1 MGKITETH
9 ENGSVILRY
18 ELESGDE
25 LDTVAADKLGKEP
38 IPGVASTTIIE
49 ENGKKVIIALA
60 NDYPNLVTFSKTE
73 HNKEDILRLMD
84 GLIRSFSIGPR
95 GIPISYILK
104 DPDKIFVDPKTLDVV
119 CAVFP
124 VQCGPIAIKDISDFF
139 RNTFSILRFSPDDK
153 DNYVARILNEINNI
167 NFSLLAFTNVIKDML
182 GEIKKESVDESAGDA
197 DANVKVNRMELMRNR
212 AQNQSDEPQQSLQQN
227 MMPGAQPVRPMQQ
240 PQPGFGGMQQPAQPV
255 QPNQTQPALGGFP
268 GAQPVRPI
276 QQPQPGFGGM
286 QQPAQPVQPAQQ
298 NQSQSALGGFP
309 GAQPVRPMQQPQP
322 GLGGMSQPVQPVQPA
337 QSNQPQSALG
347 GFPGAQPV
355 QPMQQSQPV
364 QPAQPN
370 QPQPALG
377 GFPGAQP
384 VRPMQQAQPTL
395 GGLQQPIQPAQP
407 QAAPEGMKQEPQ
419 QNAVSEGVKDEAEKK
434 ETPVAAKEENKEPA
448 KVESLTG
455 KDIDDIFGSM
465 ESFEVEA
472 YPLGKPEEKKSENI
486 DQYVAMNAETS
497 GQENAPKQEVNAAA
511 PETKNEAEAPKA
523 TEEKPVNKPQASA
536 GGSNPFEDI
545 MNEMSSLGFRDEGGD
560 VIEKIPSQMLR
571 KPRTTAVSMD
581 SSMPP
586 ALMEMAEKIEAEK
599 KARRE
604 AAAAAAAAQVASE
617 GGAAFPQQETVTSLV
632 RDNAVQGV
640 KIVPRFIRT
649 KTGENIY
656 ITKPQFIIGKSKL
669 HADYA
674 IENNTAVSREHC
686 IIERELSGANYIL
699 DNNSTNGTYVN
710 GMKLEAGR
718 AQLLTDGTKVRLG
731 DEEFIFRLRSGE

>member
-227 MMPGAQPVRPMQQ
+227 MMPGAQPVRPIQQ
-240 PQPGFGGMQQPAQPV
+240 PQPGLGGMPQPAQPV
-255 QPNQTQPALGGFP
+255 QPNQPQSALGGFP
-268 GAQPVRPI
+268 GAQPVRPM

-286 QQPAQPVQPAQQ
+286 PQPAQPVQPVQP
-298 NQSQSALGGFP
+298 NQPQPALGGFP

-322 GLGGMSQPVQPVQPA
+322 GLGGMP
-337 QSNQPQSALG
+337 
-347 GFPGAQPV
+347 
-355 QPMQQSQPV
+355 
-364 QPAQPN
+364 QPAQP
-370 QPQPALG
+370 
-377 GFPGAQP
+377 
-384 VRPMQQAQPTL
+384 QPTL

-407 QAAPEGMKQEPQ
+407 QAAPEGMKQEVQ
-419 QNAVSEGVKDEAEKK
+419 QNAVSEDAKDEAEKK
-434 ETPVAAKEENKEPA
+434 ETPVATKEENKEPA

-486 DQYVAMNAETS
+486 DQYVAKNAETS

-511 PETKNEAEAPKA
+511 PETKNEAEAPKV

>member
-227 MMPGAQPVRPMQQ
+227 MMPGAQPVRPIQQ
-240 PQPGFGGMQQPAQPV
+240 PQPGLGGMPQPAQPV
-255 QPNQTQPALGGFP
+255 QPNQP
-268 GAQPVRPI
+268 
-276 QQPQPGFGGM
+276 
-286 QQPAQPVQPAQQ
+286 
-298 NQSQSALGGFP
+298 QSALGGFP

-322 GLGGMSQPVQPVQPA
+322 GFGGMPQPAQPVQPV
-337 QSNQPQSALG
+337 
-347 GFPGAQPV
+347 
-355 QPMQQSQPV
+355 
-364 QPAQPN
+364 QPN

-384 VRPMQQAQPTL
+384 VRPMQQPQPGLGRMPQPAQPQPTL

>member
-227 MMPGAQPVRPMQQ
+227 MM
-240 PQPGFGGMQQPAQPV
+240 
-255 QPNQTQPALGGFP
+255 
-268 GAQPVRPI
+268 
-276 QQPQPGFGGM
+276 
-286 QQPAQPVQPAQQ
+286 
-298 NQSQSALGGFP
+298 P

>member
-240 PQPGFGGMQQPAQPV
+240 PQPGFGGMPQPVQPV
-255 QPNQTQPALGGFP
+255 QPNQ
-268 GAQPVRPI
+268 
-276 QQPQPGFGGM
+276 PQP
-286 QQPAQPVQPAQQ
+286 
-298 NQSQSALGGFP
+298 ALGGFP

-322 GLGGMSQPVQPVQPA
+322 GLGGMPQPAQPVQPV
-337 QSNQPQSALG
+337 
-347 GFPGAQPV
+347 
-355 QPMQQSQPV
+355 
-364 QPAQPN
+364 QPN

-384 VRPMQQAQPTL
+384 VRPMQQPQPGLGGMPQPAQPQPTL

-407 QAAPEGMKQEPQ
+407 QAAPEGMKQEVQ
-419 QNAVSEGVKDEAEKK
+419 QNAVSEDAKDEAEKK
-434 ETPVAAKEENKEPA
+434 ETPVATKEENKEPA

>member
-227 MMPGAQPVRPMQQ
+227 MMPGAQPVRPM
-240 PQPGFGGMQQPAQPV
+240 
-255 QPNQTQPALGGFP
+255 
-268 GAQPVRPI
+268 

>member
-227 MMPGAQPVRPMQQ
+227 MMPGAQPVRPIQQ
-240 PQPGFGGMQQPAQPV
+240 PQPGLGGMPQPAQPV
-255 QPNQTQPALGGFP
+255 QPNQP
-268 GAQPVRPI
+268 
-276 QQPQPGFGGM
+276 
-286 QQPAQPVQPAQQ
+286 
-298 NQSQSALGGFP
+298 QSALGGFP

-322 GLGGMSQPVQPVQPA
+322 GLGGMP
-337 QSNQPQSALG
+337 
-347 GFPGAQPV
+347 
-355 QPMQQSQPV
+355 
-364 QPAQPN
+364 QPAQP
-370 QPQPALG
+370 
-377 GFPGAQP
+377 
-384 VRPMQQAQPTL
+384 QPTL

-407 QAAPEGMKQEPQ
+407 QAAPEGMKQEVQ
-419 QNAVSEGVKDEAEKK
+419 QNAVSEDAKDEAEKK
-434 ETPVAAKEENKEPA
+434 ETPVATKEENKEPA

-486 DQYVAMNAETS
+486 DQYVAKNAETS

-511 PETKNEAEAPKA
+511 PETKNEAEAPKV

>member
-240 PQPGFGGMQQPAQPV
+240 PQPGFGGMPQPAQPV

-286 QQPAQPVQPAQQ
+286 PQPAQPVQP
-298 NQSQSALGGFP
+298 NQPQSALGGFPGAQPVRPMQQPQPGFGGMPQPAQPVQPVQPNQPQPTLGGFP

-322 GLGGMSQPVQPVQPA
+322 GLGGMPQPVQPVQ
-337 QSNQPQSALG
+337 LG
-347 GFPGAQPV
+347 
-355 QPMQQSQPV
+355 
-364 QPAQPN
+364 QPN
-370 QPQPALG
+370 QS
-377 GFPGAQP
+377 
-384 VRPMQQAQPTL
+384 QPTL

-407 QAAPEGMKQEPQ
+407 QAAPEGMKQEVQ
-419 QNAVSEGVKDEAEKK
+419 QNAASEGAKEETEKKEAEKK

-486 DQYVAMNAETS
+486 DQYVAKNAETS
-497 GQENAPKQEVNAAA
+497 GQENAPKQEANAAA

-545 MNEMSSLGFRDEGGD
+545 MNEMNSLGFRDEGGD

>member
-227 MMPGAQPVRPMQQ
+227 MMPGAQPVRPIQQ
-240 PQPGFGGMQQPAQPV
+240 PQPGLGGMPQPV
-255 QPNQTQPALGGFP
+255 QPNQTQP
-268 GAQPVRPI
+268 
-276 QQPQPGFGGM
+276 
-286 QQPAQPVQPAQQ
+286 
-298 NQSQSALGGFP
+298 ALGGFP

-322 GLGGMSQPVQPVQPA
+322 GLGGMPQPAQPVQP
-337 QSNQPQSALG
+337 NQPQSALG

-355 QPMQQSQPV
+355 RPMQQPQPGFGGMPQPAQPV
-364 QPAQPN
+364 QPVQPN

-384 VRPMQQAQPTL
+384 VRPMQQPQPGLGRMPQPAQPQPTL

>member
-104 DPDKIFVDPKTLDVV
+104 DPDKIFVDPKSLDVV

-167 NFSLLAFTNVIKDML
+167 NFSLLAFTNVIKGML
-182 GEIKKESVDESAGDA
+182 GEIKKESVDESVGDA

-227 MMPGAQPVRPMQQ
+227 MMPGAQL
-240 PQPGFGGMQQPAQPV
+240 GFGGMTQPAQPV
-255 QPNQTQPALGGFP
+255 QPNQ
-268 GAQPVRPI
+268 
-276 QQPQPGFGGM
+276 PQPG
-286 QQPAQPVQPAQQ
+286 
-298 NQSQSALGGFP
+298 LGGFP

-322 GLGGMSQPVQPVQPA
+322 GLGGMPQPA
-337 QSNQPQSALG
+337 Q
-347 GFPGAQPV
+347 PV
-355 QPMQQSQPV
+355 
-364 QPAQPN
+364 QPN

-377 GFPGAQP
+377 GFPGAHP
-384 VRPMQQAQPTL
+384 VRPMQQPQPGLGGMPQPVQPVQLNQPQPTL

-407 QAAPEGMKQEPQ
+407 QAAPEGMKQEVQ
-419 QNAVSEGVKDEAEKK
+419 QNAVSEGAKEEAEKK
-434 ETPVAAKEENKEPA
+434 ETPVATKEENKEPA

-486 DQYVAMNAETS
+486 DQYVAKNAETS

-523 TEEKPVNKPQASA
+523 TEDKPVNKPQASA

>member
-227 MMPGAQPVRPMQQ
+227 MMPGAQPVRPIQQ
-240 PQPGFGGMQQPAQPV
+240 PQPGLGGMPQPV
-255 QPNQTQPALGGFP
+255 QPNQTQP
-268 GAQPVRPI
+268 
-276 QQPQPGFGGM
+276 
-286 QQPAQPVQPAQQ
+286 
-298 NQSQSALGGFP
+298 ALGGFP

-322 GLGGMSQPVQPVQPA
+322 GLGGMP
-337 QSNQPQSALG
+337 
-347 GFPGAQPV
+347 
-355 QPMQQSQPV
+355 
-364 QPAQPN
+364 QPAQP
-370 QPQPALG
+370 
-377 GFPGAQP
+377 
-384 VRPMQQAQPTL
+384 QPTL

-407 QAAPEGMKQEPQ
+407 QAAPEGMKQEVQ
-419 QNAVSEGVKDEAEKK
+419 QNAVSEDAKDEAEKK
-434 ETPVAAKEENKEPA
+434 ETPVATKEENKEPA

-486 DQYVAMNAETS
+486 DQYVAKNAETS

-511 PETKNEAEAPKA
+511 PETKNEAEAPKV

>member
-240 PQPGFGGMQQPAQPV
+240 PQPGLGGMPQPAQPV
-255 QPNQTQPALGGFP
+255 QPNQPQSALGGFP
-268 GAQPVRPI
+268 GAQPVRPM

-286 QQPAQPVQPAQQ
+286 PQPAQPVQPVQP
-298 NQSQSALGGFP
+298 NQPQPALGGFP

-322 GLGGMSQPVQPVQPA
+322 GLGGMP
-337 QSNQPQSALG
+337 
-347 GFPGAQPV
+347 
-355 QPMQQSQPV
+355 
-364 QPAQPN
+364 QPAQP
-370 QPQPALG
+370 
-377 GFPGAQP
+377 
-384 VRPMQQAQPTL
+384 QPTL

-407 QAAPEGMKQEPQ
+407 QAAPEGMKQEVQ
-419 QNAVSEGVKDEAEKK
+419 QNAVSEDAKDEAEKK
-434 ETPVAAKEENKEPA
+434 ETPVATKEENKEPA

-486 DQYVAMNAETS
+486 DQYVAKNAETS

-511 PETKNEAEAPKA
+511 PETKNEAEAPKV

>member
-227 MMPGAQPVRPMQQ
+227 MMPGAQPVRPIQQ
-240 PQPGFGGMQQPAQPV
+240 PQPGLGGMPQPV
-255 QPNQTQPALGGFP
+255 QPNQPQSALGGFP
-268 GAQPVRPI
+268 GAQPVRPM

-286 QQPAQPVQPAQQ
+286 PQPAQPVQPVQP
-298 NQSQSALGGFP
+298 NQPQPALGGFP

-322 GLGGMSQPVQPVQPA
+322 GLGGMP
-337 QSNQPQSALG
+337 
-347 GFPGAQPV
+347 
-355 QPMQQSQPV
+355 
-364 QPAQPN
+364 QPAQP
-370 QPQPALG
+370 
-377 GFPGAQP
+377 
-384 VRPMQQAQPTL
+384 QPTL

-407 QAAPEGMKQEPQ
+407 QAAPEGMKQEVQ
-419 QNAVSEGVKDEAEKK
+419 QNAVSEDAKDEAEKK
-434 ETPVAAKEENKEPA
+434 ETPVATKEENKEPA

-486 DQYVAMNAETS
+486 DQYVAKNAETS

-511 PETKNEAEAPKA
+511 PETKNEAEAPKV

>member
-227 MMPGAQPVRPMQQ
+227 MMPGAQPVRPIQQ
-240 PQPGFGGMQQPAQPV
+240 PQPGLGGMPQPV
-255 QPNQTQPALGGFP
+255 QPNQTQP
-268 GAQPVRPI
+268 
-276 QQPQPGFGGM
+276 
-286 QQPAQPVQPAQQ
+286 
-298 NQSQSALGGFP
+298 ALGGFP

-322 GLGGMSQPVQPVQPA
+322 GLGGMPQPAQPVQP
-337 QSNQPQSALG
+337 NQPQSALG

-355 QPMQQSQPV
+355 RPMQHPQPGFGGMPQPAQPV
-364 QPAQPN
+364 QPVQPN

-384 VRPMQQAQPTL
+384 VRPMQQPQPGLGRMPQPAQPQPTL

>member
-227 MMPGAQPVRPMQQ
+227 MMPGAQPVRPIQQ
-240 PQPGFGGMQQPAQPV
+240 PQPGLGGMPQPV
-255 QPNQTQPALGGFP
+255 QPNQTQP
-268 GAQPVRPI
+268 
-276 QQPQPGFGGM
+276 
-286 QQPAQPVQPAQQ
+286 
-298 NQSQSALGGFP
+298 ALGGFP

-322 GLGGMSQPVQPVQPA
+322 GLGGMPQPAQPVQP
-337 QSNQPQSALG
+337 NQPQSALG

-355 QPMQQSQPV
+355 RPMQQPQPGFGGMPQPAQPV
-364 QPAQPN
+364 QPVQPN

-384 VRPMQQAQPTL
+384 VRPMQQPQPGLGGMPQPAQPQPTL

-407 QAAPEGMKQEPQ
+407 QAAPEGMKQEVQ
-419 QNAVSEGVKDEAEKK
+419 QNAVSEDAKDEAEKK
-434 ETPVAAKEENKEPA
+434 ETPVATKEENKEPA

-486 DQYVAMNAETS
+486 DQYVAKNAETS

-511 PETKNEAEAPKA
+511 PETKNEAEAPKV

>member
-227 MMPGAQPVRPMQQ
+227 MMPGAQPVRPIQQ
-240 PQPGFGGMQQPAQPV
+240 PQPGLGGMPQPV
-255 QPNQTQPALGGFP
+255 QPNQTQP
-268 GAQPVRPI
+268 
-276 QQPQPGFGGM
+276 
-286 QQPAQPVQPAQQ
+286 
-298 NQSQSALGGFP
+298 
-309 GAQPVRPMQQPQP
+309 
-322 GLGGMSQPVQPVQPA
+322 
-337 QSNQPQSALG
+337 ALG

>member
-227 MMPGAQPVRPMQQ
+227 MMPGAQPVRPIQQ
-240 PQPGFGGMQQPAQPV
+240 PQPGLGGMPQPAQPV
-255 QPNQTQPALGGFP
+255 QPNQP
-268 GAQPVRPI
+268 
-276 QQPQPGFGGM
+276 
-286 QQPAQPVQPAQQ
+286 
-298 NQSQSALGGFP
+298 QSALGGFP

-322 GLGGMSQPVQPVQPA
+322 GLGGMPQPAQPVQP
-337 QSNQPQSALG
+337 NQPQSALG

-355 QPMQQSQPV
+355 RPMQQPQPGFGGMPQSAQPV
-364 QPAQPN
+364 QPN

-384 VRPMQQAQPTL
+384 VRPMQQPQPGLGGMPQPAQPQPTL

-407 QAAPEGMKQEPQ
+407 QAAPEGMKQEVQ
-419 QNAVSEGVKDEAEKK
+419 QNAVSEDAKDEAEKK
-434 ETPVAAKEENKEPA
+434 ETPVATKEENKEPA

-486 DQYVAMNAETS
+486 DQYVAKNAETS

-511 PETKNEAEAPKA
+511 PETKNEAEAPKV

-686 IIERELSGANYIL
+686 IIERELSGENYIL

>member
-18 ELESGDE
+18 ELEPGDE

-227 MMPGAQPVRPMQQ
+227 MMPGAQPVRPIQQ
-240 PQPGFGGMQQPAQPV
+240 PQPGLGGMPQPV

-268 GAQPVRPI
+268 GAQPVRPM

-286 QQPAQPVQPAQQ
+286 PQPAQPVQPVQP
-298 NQSQSALGGFP
+298 NQPQPALGGFP

-322 GLGGMSQPVQPVQPA
+322 GLGGMP
-337 QSNQPQSALG
+337 
-347 GFPGAQPV
+347 
-355 QPMQQSQPV
+355 
-364 QPAQPN
+364 QPAQP
-370 QPQPALG
+370 
-377 GFPGAQP
+377 
-384 VRPMQQAQPTL
+384 QPTL

-407 QAAPEGMKQEPQ
+407 QAAPEGMKQEVQ
-419 QNAVSEGVKDEAEKK
+419 QNAVSEDAKDEAEKK
-434 ETPVAAKEENKEPA
+434 ETPVATKEENKEPA

-486 DQYVAMNAETS
+486 DQYVAKNAETS

-511 PETKNEAEAPKA
+511 PETKNEAEAPKV

-656 ITKPQFIIGKSKL
+656 ITKPHFIIGKSKL

>member
-1 MGKITETH
+1 
-9 ENGSVILRY
+9 
-18 ELESGDE
+18 
-25 LDTVAADKLGKEP
+25 
-38 IPGVASTTIIE
+38 
-49 ENGKKVIIALA
+49 
-60 NDYPNLVTFSKTE
+60 
-73 HNKEDILRLMD
+73 
-84 GLIRSFSIGPR
+84 
-95 GIPISYILK
+95 
-104 DPDKIFVDPKTLDVV
+104 
-119 CAVFP
+119 
-124 VQCGPIAIKDISDFF
+124 
-139 RNTFSILRFSPDDK
+139 
-153 DNYVARILNEINNI
+153 
-167 NFSLLAFTNVIKDML
+167 
-182 GEIKKESVDESAGDA
+182 
-197 DANVKVNRMELMRNR
+197 
-212 AQNQSDEPQQSLQQN
+212 
-227 MMPGAQPVRPMQQ
+227 Q
-240 PQPGFGGMQQPAQPV
+240 PQPGLGGMPQPAQPV
-255 QPNQTQPALGGFP
+255 QPNQPQPALGGFP
-268 GAQPVRPI
+268 GAH
-276 QQPQPGFGGM
+276 
-286 QQPAQPVQPAQQ
+286 
-298 NQSQSALGGFP
+298 
-309 GAQPVRPMQQPQP
+309 PVRPMQQPQP
-322 GLGGMSQPVQPVQPA
+322 GLGGMPQPVQPVQL
-337 QSNQPQSALG
+337 NQP
-347 GFPGAQPV
+347 
-355 QPMQQSQPV
+355 
-364 QPAQPN
+364 
-370 QPQPALG
+370 
-377 GFPGAQP
+377 
-384 VRPMQQAQPTL
+384 QPTL

-407 QAAPEGMKQEPQ
+407 QAAPEGMKQEVQ
-419 QNAVSEGVKDEAEKK
+419 QNAVSEGAKEEAEKK
-434 ETPVAAKEENKEPA
+434 ETPVATKEENKEPA

-486 DQYVAMNAETS
+486 DQYVAKNAETS

-523 TEEKPVNKPQASA
+523 TEDKPVNKPQASA

>member
-227 MMPGAQPVRPMQQ
+227 MMPGAQPVRPIQQ
-240 PQPGFGGMQQPAQPV
+240 PQPGLGGMPQPV

-268 GAQPVRPI
+268 GAQPVRPM

-286 QQPAQPVQPAQQ
+286 PQPAQPVQPAQQ

>member
-227 MMPGAQPVRPMQQ
+227 MMPGAQPVRPIQQ
-240 PQPGFGGMQQPAQPV
+240 PQPGLGGMPQPAQPV
-255 QPNQTQPALGGFP
+255 QPNQPQSALGGFP
-268 GAQPVRPI
+268 GAQPVRPM

-286 QQPAQPVQPAQQ
+286 PQSAQPVQP
-298 NQSQSALGGFP
+298 NQPQPALGGFP

-322 GLGGMSQPVQPVQPA
+322 GLGGMP
-337 QSNQPQSALG
+337 
-347 GFPGAQPV
+347 
-355 QPMQQSQPV
+355 
-364 QPAQPN
+364 QPAQP
-370 QPQPALG
+370 
-377 GFPGAQP
+377 
-384 VRPMQQAQPTL
+384 QPTL

-407 QAAPEGMKQEPQ
+407 QAAPEGMKQEVQ
-419 QNAVSEGVKDEAEKK
+419 QNAVSEDAKDEAEKK
-434 ETPVAAKEENKEPA
+434 ETPVATKEENKEPA

-486 DQYVAMNAETS
+486 DQYVAKNAETS

-511 PETKNEAEAPKA
+511 PETKNEAEAPKV

>member
-227 MMPGAQPVRPMQQ
+227 MMPGAQPVRPIQQ
-240 PQPGFGGMQQPAQPV
+240 PQPGLGGMPQPV

-268 GAQPVRPI
+268 GAQPVRPM
-276 QQPQPGFGGM
+276 QQPQPGLGGM
-286 QQPAQPVQPAQQ
+286 PQPAQPVQP
-298 NQSQSALGGFP
+298 NQPQSALGGFP

-322 GLGGMSQPVQPVQPA
+322 GLGGMP
-337 QSNQPQSALG
+337 
-347 GFPGAQPV
+347 
-355 QPMQQSQPV
+355 
-364 QPAQPN
+364 QPAQP
-370 QPQPALG
+370 
-377 GFPGAQP
+377 
-384 VRPMQQAQPTL
+384 QPTL

-407 QAAPEGMKQEPQ
+407 QAAPEGMKQEVQ
-419 QNAVSEGVKDEAEKK
+419 QNAVSEDAKDEAEKK
-434 ETPVAAKEENKEPA
+434 ETPVATKEENKEPA

-486 DQYVAMNAETS
+486 DQYVAKNAETS

-511 PETKNEAEAPKA
+511 PETKNEAEAPKV

-686 IIERELSGANYIL
+686 IIDRELSGANYIL